1 MNPQFYYLLASG
13 VPVVDAVVPANRAT
27 SWKRNNEAIHCK
39 DGSRFSQP

>member
-1 MNPQFYYLLASG
+1 MKPQFYYLLASG
-13 VPVVDAVVPANRAT
+13 VPVVDAVPANRAT